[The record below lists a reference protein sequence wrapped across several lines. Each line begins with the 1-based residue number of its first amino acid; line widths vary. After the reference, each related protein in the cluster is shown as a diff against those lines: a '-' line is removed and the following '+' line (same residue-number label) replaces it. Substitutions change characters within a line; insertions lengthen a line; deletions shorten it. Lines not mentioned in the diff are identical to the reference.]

1 MKARTLGIIAAA
13 GLAAL
18 VGCKEKADAR
28 EWQGTVDV
36 FAPACNNNPF
46 VHFKLDKENGDVSYS
61 IRCGDYAFFHE
72 LFPKT
77 EETSCRDTLRSDIT
91 LSMMTDEYCDGNGFD
106 TWSAGMDPNV
116 YTHET
121 ASPSL
126 YDDYDEGITTI
137 GKEEIEAKFL
147 RWILNY

>member
-1 MKARTLGIIAAA
+1 MKARTLGIVAAA

-18 VGCKEKADAR
+18 VGCKEKVKECK
-28 EWQGTVDV
+28 EWRGTVDV
-36 FAPACNNNPF
+36 FAPACNNSPF
-46 VHFKLDKENGDVSYS
+46 VHFKLDRENGDVIYS
-61 IRCGDYAFFHE
+61 IRCGDYKFFHE

-77 EETSCRDTLRSDIT
+77 EETSCRDTLRSDVT

-106 TWSAGMDPNV
+106 TWSAGMDPEE

-126 YDDYDEGITTI
+126 YDDYEKGITTI
-137 GKEEIEAKFL
+137 GKEEIETKFL
-147 RWILNY
+147 RWILN